1 MSESERSLGYLLIAV
16 AVVVSLAIL
25 GFDFLMPL
33 GVAAAVPYVLLVL
46 LGLWMPWRSA
56 SWLLAGA
63 ATALTILGYAV
74 SYQSGE
80 PHWVV
85 LTNRLLAL
93 AAIWITAALCYM
105 QRRVTETLEDDEE
118 RLRGLVDTSNDTIVA
133 IDTRGIIRM
142 VNPACREMF
151 GYLEDELIGRN
162 VNVLMPSPHDEQ
174 HDTYI
179 DHYLRTGERRM
190 IGIGREVEG
199 RRKDGSLFPVILTVG
214 EARLRNEHL
223 FTGFLH
229 DISRRKSYEQQVAQL
244 QSELFRVSRVT
255 ELGAMTS
262 SIAHETNQP
271 LAAISTY
278 LYALR
283 RLLQGAGAG
292 IPPQTHEI
300 IDKAQAQTQR
310 ASEVIRQI
318 REMTRAGDDRHK
330 AENLNALVQEA
341 IEIGLVGLSDEG
353 LVIERQL
360 DPDLPACRC
369 NRIQIQQVVMNLV
382 RNAVEAMGDSPER
395 RLTVETWSEDGT
407 AHVSVSDTGPGVPA
421 HVRERLFQPFV
432 TGKSGGVGIG
442 LSICRSI
449 VENHGGRLTLETPD
463 NGGTRFVFTV
473 PRAGEGAEEA
483 TAGAG

>member
-16 AVVVSLAIL
+16 AAVVGLAIL
-25 GFDFLMPL
+25 GFDFLVPL

-56 SWLLAGA
+56 SWLLAVT

-74 SYQSGE
+74 SYRGGE

-93 AAIWITAALCYM
+93 TAIWITAVLCYM
-105 QRRVTETLEDDEE
+105 QRRVTDTLEDDEE
-118 RLRGLVDTSNDTIVA
+118 RLRGLIDTSNDTIVA
-133 IDTRGIIRM
+133 IDTRGTIRM

-151 GYLEDELIGRN
+151 GYREDELIGRN
-162 VNVLMPSPHDEQ
+162 VKMLMPSPHHEQ
-174 HDTYI
+174 HDEYL
-179 DHYLRTGERRM
+179 DRYLRTGERRI
-190 IGIGREVEG
+190 IGIGREVDA
-199 RRKDGSLFPVILTVG
+199 RRKDGSLFPVILAVG
-214 EARLRNEHL
+214 EVRLRNERL

-229 DISRRKSYEQQVAQL
+229 DISRRNSYEQQVRQL

-283 RLLQGAGAG
+283 RLLQGGEDGASPR
-292 IPPQTHEI
+292 IEEI

-310 ASEVIRQI
+310 ASQVIRQI
-318 REMTRAGDDRHK
+318 RQMTRAGDDRHE
-330 AENLNALVQEA
+330 AEDLNALVEEA
-341 IEIGLVGLSDEG
+341 IEIGLIGLADEE
-353 LVIERQL
+353 LAVERAL

-382 RNAVEAMGDSPER
+382 RNAVEAMSDSRER
-395 RLTVETWSEDGT
+395 RLTVRTWADGGT
-407 AHVSVSDTGPGVPA
+407 AHVSVSDTGPGIPEQ
-421 HVRERLFQPFV
+421 VRERLFQPFV
-432 TGKSGGVGIG
+432 TSKSDGIGIG

-449 VENHGGRLTLETPD
+449 VENHGGRLTLERPEH
-463 NGGTRFVFTV
+463 GGTRFVFTV
-473 PRAGEGAEEA
+473 PPAGEGKDEA
-483 TAGAG
+483 SAGTG